1 MPEDV
6 FVSFLFV
13 AKAALM
19 SVSARPV
26 EASVFLELFMAV
38 LGAF

>member
-13 AKAALM
+13 AKTALM
-19 SVSARPV
+19 SVSSRPV
-26 EASVFLELFMAV
+26 EASVFLELFVAV